1 MIGRGEGF
9 WIHYNGIV
17 WLAERAE
24 YMLAE
29 EMIRYCKSAIDELED
44 VREEGRKGGGEAM
57 AKNEF
62 SRSKNIDIETDYDR
76 EKEESRGRI
85 RSIR

>member
-44 VREEGRKGGGEAM
+44 VREEGRG
-57 AKNEF
+57 
-62 SRSKNIDIETDYDR
+62 
-76 EKEESRGRI
+76 RGNG
-85 RSIR
+85 